1 MNLRSST
8 INLLVL
14 QKSHMLKETRH
25 QKIQEIVNK
34 NGAVKVNELAEIL
47 SVSTMTIRRDLLSM
61 LNQGLIDR
69 TYGGAVLAKEHN
81 LLQAPILLRL
91 QDQMEEKKA
100 IARAVAQ
107 TIKRGET
114 IYIAAGTT
122 TYWLAKAIA
131 NQTDLTVV
139 TNSLPVANL
148 LVASESIDVFMVG
161 GFLKRKEF
169 SLVGHFAERMVHD
182 FRVDKVII
190 GCGGISPEF
199 GFTNDYP
206 DDMMMDRAYLSISKN
221 IIVVADHTKIGRV
234 SKSFTGPITAAKAI
248 VTSSLASL
256 ETVEQIRQLGVEV
269 ILV

>member
-1 MNLRSST
+1 MF
-8 INLLVL
+8 
-14 QKSHMLKETRH
+14 KETRL

-34 NGAVKVNELAEIL
+34 NGAVKVSELAEML

-61 LNQGLIDR
+61 LDKGLIDR
-69 TYGGAVLAKEHN
+69 TYGGAVLAKERN
-81 LLQAPILLRL
+81 LLQTPILLRL
-91 QDQMEEKKA
+91 KDQVEEKKA

-107 TIKRGET
+107 MIKRGET

-131 NQTDLTVV
+131 NHTNLTVV

-148 LVASESIDVFMVG
+148 LITSESIEVIMVG

-182 FRVDKVII
+182 LRVDKVII
-190 GCGGISPEF
+190 GCGGVSPEF
-199 GFTNDYP
+199 GLTNEYP
-206 DDMMMDRAYLSISKN
+206 DDMMMDRAYMSISKN
-221 IIVVADHTKIGRV
+221 VIAVADHTKIGRV
-234 SKSFTGPITAAKAI
+234 SKSYTGSVTAVQTI

-256 ETVEQIRQLGVEV
+256 ETVEQIRRQGVEV
-269 ILV
+269 ILVELGRAFSVK